1 MRSYIKKI
9 NLPAMLLTIG
19 FVFISLSLNSCS
31 NSRVGSTAYKSCD
44 VQLEKTEI
52 IKEYSKFSHT
62 LTDTHTIRK
71 TADYIKE
78 LQIEARVS
86 EAQYQFDIKN
96 TKAQTK
102 KILGGSEDPNSLKN
116 DGLKMFQ

>member
-19 FVFISLSLNSCS
+19 FVFISLGLNSCS

-44 VQLEKTEI
+44 VQLEKTKI

-62 LTDTHTIRK
+62 HK
-71 TADYIKE
+71 Y
-78 LQIEARVS
+78 S
-86 EAQYQFDIKN
+86 HY
-96 TKAQTK
+96 
-102 KILGGSEDPNSLKN
+102 
-116 DGLKMFQ
+116 